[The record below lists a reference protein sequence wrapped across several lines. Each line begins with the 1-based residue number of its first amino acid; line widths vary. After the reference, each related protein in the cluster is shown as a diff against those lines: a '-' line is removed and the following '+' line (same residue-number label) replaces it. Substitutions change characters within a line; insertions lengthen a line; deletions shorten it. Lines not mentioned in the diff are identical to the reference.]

1 MMILAFVS
9 QSQAVTLSNALQIT
23 ENHILIAQ
31 IGQFDSQAEI
41 GRPANAAFPEGS
53 AASSSDTEYELYHA
67 GGDIENA
74 SDQAY
79 FVYRE
84 VTGNFLL
91 EAEEVYIFAFG
102 DPTWT
107 KTGLMVRESLDAGA
121 RNFFSMVRNDGALR
135 SQVRS
140 ETGGNTTVIGPDGN
154 LDWEGPIQLLRLGD
168 TCYTY
173 YYRNGERVL
182 QGQQMLDLPDTLL
195 AGLALAANEPGLMAG
210 SAFSG
215 VNFVSIPIS
224 CERVFPIDEFTPG
237 QPISGIQVRASIPVG
252 VTSSAVITETPPAG
266 WSISNVQATAG
277 DVSVTTE
284 AIVWSLDNASGNPVL
299 TYDVTPL
306 QDAVTGQWSGSV
318 SLSDLTFPVPVTG
331 AARLTSANEI
341 FVYLIGSGNPALPRN
356 GVYAN
361 LLGEGQTVYQ
371 VDGTSVF
378 VPGLGYQV
386 DFISDDEDNPEDAAG
401 YDVVIVIESVTPGNV
416 SRYVDQPVPYL
427 IMEQALASGDPNLPG
442 SGWFA
447 PASGVVN
454 QSEDS
459 AIKFVDTSHPVSSF
473 WASDEDQIIEFTLNP
488 IAQLAGIVPDQLAS
502 AAMPLA
508 ANIDDA
514 TRYTLVIAEQ
524 GAVGFSGNTEP
535 PAGSDPAPAR
545 RAYLGFHEGSQV
557 YNLTASGD
565 DNVAL
570 TKDAAILYQRLVQWL
585 IGVPVTAD
593 GTNGGTAVREW
604 SLF

>member
-1 MMILAFVS
+1 
-9 QSQAVTLSNALQIT
+9 
-23 ENHILIAQ
+23 
-31 IGQFDSQAEI
+31 
-41 GRPANAAFPEGS
+41 
-53 AASSSDTEYELYHA
+53 
-67 GGDIENA
+67 
-74 SDQAY
+74 
-79 FVYRE
+79 
-84 VTGNFLL
+84 
-91 EAEEVYIFAFG
+91 
-102 DPTWT
+102 
-107 KTGLMVRESLDAGA
+107 MVRESLDAGA

-154 LDWEGPIQLLRLGD
+154 LDWEGPISLLRLGD

-195 AGLALAANEPGLMAG
+195 QGLHLLPMSRLMAG

-237 QPISGIQVRASIPVG
+237 QPISGIRESQHPG
-252 VTSSAVITETPPAG
+252 CVTSSAVITETPPAG

-386 DFISDDEDNPEDAAG
+386 I
-401 YDVVIVIESVTPGNV
+401 
-416 SRYVDQPVPYL
+416 YL
-427 IMEQALASGDPNLPG
+427 
-442 SGWFA
+442 
-447 PASGVVN
+447 
-454 QSEDS
+454 
-459 AIKFVDTSHPVSSF
+459 
-473 WASDEDQIIEFTLNP
+473 
-488 IAQLAGIVPDQLAS
+488 
-502 AAMPLA
+502 
-508 ANIDDA
+508 
-514 TRYTLVIAEQ
+514 R
-524 GAVGFSGNTEP
+524 
-535 PAGSDPAPAR
+535 
-545 RAYLGFHEGSQV
+545 
-557 YNLTASGD
+557 
-565 DNVAL
+565 
-570 TKDAAILYQRLVQWL
+570 
-585 IGVPVTAD
+585 
-593 GTNGGTAVREW
+593 
-604 SLF
+604 